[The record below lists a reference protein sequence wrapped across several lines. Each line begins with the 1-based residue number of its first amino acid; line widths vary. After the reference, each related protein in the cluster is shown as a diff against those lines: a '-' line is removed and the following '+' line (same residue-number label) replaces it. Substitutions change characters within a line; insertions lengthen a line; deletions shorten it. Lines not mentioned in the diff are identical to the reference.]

1 MPEIVVMLLSQDFEP
16 EIFFLTLKCRII
28 ISSSFW
34 INLSKNKSKFTSSKV
49 KSKARKLWISS
60 RNGQENWKIT
70 QWMDDLSTRLVGTKL
85 FKRGNIYQ
93 VLGLGYRILLA
104 LT

>member
-1 MPEIVVMLLSQDFEP
+1 MPVIVVMLLSQDFEP
-16 EIFFLTLKCRII
+16 EIFLTLKCWII

-70 QWMDDLSTRLVGTKL
+70 QWIADFSTRLVGTML